1 MRLRDVDFAY
11 TPGEWV
17 LRGVDMA
24 IAPGER
30 VILLGANGAG
40 KSTLLSLFNGLLS
53 PTAGRVEGDR
63 RRVATVLQDPDD
75 QLFADT
81 PLRDVALGLLEQ
93 GFDDETAA
101 GAARAALRQMGVEQ
115 LAVRPIFSLS
125 VGQKKRVALAGAMVL
140 RPEVLLLDEPT
151 AGLDW
156 PGTEALLRTLDD
168 LSAEGTAIV
177 AATHDTE
184 ALLGWA
190 SRGVVL
196 AEGRV
201 RCDLPADLLRA
212 EWSRYTAGCGLRA
225 PAWREE
231 FRC

>member
-1 MRLRDVDFAY
+1 MRLQEVHFSYSPEA
-11 TPGEWV
+11 PV
-17 LRGVDMA
+17 LREINLT

-30 VILLGANGAG
+30 LILLGANGAG
-40 KSTLLSLFNGLLS
+40 KSTLLSLLNGLLE
-53 PTAGRVEGDR
+53 PTAGSVHGDQ
-63 RRVATVLQDPDD
+63 RRVSTVLQDPDD

-93 GFDDETAA
+93 GFDDTAA
-101 GAARAALRQMGVEQ
+101 AHTARAALAQMGVEH
-115 LAVRPIFSLS
+115 LAARPIFSLS
-125 VGQKKRVALAGAMVL
+125 LGEKKRVALAGALVV

-156 PGTEALLRTLDD
+156 PGTEALLDTLQS

-190 SRGVVL
+190 SRGLVL
-196 AEGRV
+196 AGGRI
-201 RCDLPADLLRA
+201 RCDLPARTLWA
-212 EWSRYTAGCGLRA
+212 EWSRHTAGCGLRA
-225 PAWREE
+225 PALREE
-231 FRC
+231 SRC

>member
-1 MRLRDVDFAY
+1 MKLHEVGFAYSPEAPVLRDVH
-11 TPGEWV
+11 
-17 LRGVDMA
+17 LS

-30 VILLGANGAG
+30 LILLGANGAG
-40 KSTLLSLFNGLLS
+40 KSTLLSLLNGLLQ
-53 PTAGRVEGDR
+53 PTTGAVHGDQ

-101 GAARAALRQMGVEQ
+101 ATARMALAQMGVAH
-115 LAVRPIFSLS
+115 LAARPIFSLS
-125 VGQKKRVALAGAMVL
+125 LGEKKRVALAGAIVV
-140 RPEVLLLDEPT
+140 RPDVLLLDEPT

-156 PGTEALLRTLDD
+156 PGTEALLEILHT
-168 LSAEGTAIV
+168 LSAEGTAVV

-190 SRGVVL
+190 TRGLVL
-196 AEGRV
+196 AGGRI
-201 RCDLPADLLRA
+201 RCDLPAATLWA
-212 EWSRYTAGCGLRA
+212 EWSRHTAGCGLRA
-225 PAWREE
+225 PAVREE
-231 FRC
+231 SRC